1 MTLWLLASNVLL
13 LILVGGLGF
22 LVLSLARQIGV
33 LHERTAPLGLLR
45 QAPGLKLGEIVP
57 SLQAPNLFGR
67 QVDLTQPALDGHAL
81 ALLFVAPDCPV
92 CSSVLPAFRT
102 LTQSQTGTAPLA
114 GYLVSDGTRV
124 DDCRAYA
131 DSRDVDPRRYLIS
144 QALAVQMQVRLLPF
158 LVVIDAEGR
167 LRAQEAVQDSR
178 ALARVLSRLHLPQ
191 PGEPLPTH

>member
-13 LILVGGLGF
+13 LILLGGLGF
-22 LVLSLARQIGV
+22 LVLPLARQIGV

-57 SLQAPNLFGR
+57 SLQAPDLFGR
-67 QVDLTQPALDGHAL
+67 EVDLTQAGHAL
-81 ALLFVAPDCPV
+81 VLLFVAPDCPV

-102 LTQSQTGTAPLA
+102 LTQSQTGTISLS
-114 GYLVSDGTRV
+114 GYLVSDGTRI

-131 DSRDVDPRRYLIS
+131 ESFDINPRRYLIS

-167 LRAQEAVQDSR
+167 LQAREVVQDSR
-178 ALARVLSRLHLPQ
+178 ALYRILSRLHLPE
-191 PGEPLPTH
+191 PGDLVSAP

>member
-1 MTLWLLASNVLL
+1 MTLWLLASNGLL

-33 LHERTAPLGLLR
+33 LHERTAPLGLLK
-45 QAPGLKLGEIVP
+45 QAPSLKLGENVP
-57 SLQAPNLFGR
+57 SLQAPNLLGR
-67 QVDLTQPALDGHAL
+67 EVDLTQAGRAL

-92 CSSVLPAFRT
+92 CSGVLPAFRT
-102 LTQSQTGTAPLA
+102 LTQPEIGSAA
-114 GYLVSDGTRV
+114 VSGYLVSDGTRM

-131 DSRDVDPRRYLIS
+131 ESGDIDPRRYLIS

-167 LRAQEAVQDSR
+167 LQAQEVVQDAR
-178 ALARVLSRLHLPQ
+178 ALTRILSRLHLPR
-191 PGEPLPTH
+191 PGDLMPTH

>member
-13 LILVGGLGF
+13 LILLGGLGF
-22 LVLSLARQIGV
+22 LLLSLARQIGV

-57 SLQAPNLFGR
+57 SLQAPDLFGR
-67 QVDLTQPALDGHAL
+67 EVDLTQAGHAL

-102 LTQSQTGTAPLA
+102 LTQSQTGAAPVS
-114 GYLVSDGTRV
+114 GYLVSDGTRI

-131 DSRDVDPRRYLIS
+131 ENCDIDPHRYLIS

-167 LRAQEAVQDSR
+167 LQAREMVQDSR
-178 ALARVLSRLHLPQ
+178 ALSRILSRLQLPE
-191 PGEPLPTH
+191 PGNLVSAP